1 MIRISLVI
9 LREGESVWVSLKAT
23 PRRQQYL
30 NTLLRSR
37 KSEALKAKTKKY
49 GIKNADGRKEIKKF
63 RVEINETETKKREK
77 IKEIKSWFLEK
88 ISKINKF

>member
-37 KSEALKAKTKKY
+37 KSEDLKAKTKKY

-63 RVEINETETKKREK
+63 RVEIKLKR
-77 IKEIKSWFLEK
+77 
-88 ISKINKF
+88 